1 MKGQGAVQDTASQIL
16 SWLGGA
22 SWLSPQSTLRC
33 PQGVR
38 HQGAGQGEG
47 LLPVQALEKLRF
59 LRASIQPTG
68 LGPWLP
74 PLSISDVRIW
84 LAQLFFL

>member
-1 MKGQGAVQDTASQIL
+1 MKGQGAAQDTAAQLL

-22 SWLSPQSTLRC
+22 SWLSPQATLRC

-38 HQGAGQGEG
+38 RRGAGQGEG
-47 LLPVQALEKLRF
+47 LLPVRALEKLRF
-59 LRASIQPTG
+59 LRASIQATG
-68 LGPWLP
+68 LGPCLS
-74 PLSISDVRIW
+74 PLITSDVRIW